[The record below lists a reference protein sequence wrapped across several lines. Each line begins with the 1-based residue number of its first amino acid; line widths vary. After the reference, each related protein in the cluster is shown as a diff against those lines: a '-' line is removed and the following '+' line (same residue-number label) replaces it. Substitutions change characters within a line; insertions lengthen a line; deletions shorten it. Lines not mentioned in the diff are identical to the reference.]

1 VEYRAVDPE
10 KYTKC
15 AFRVVLL
22 GPPCLSTQART
33 FVIPAKAG
41 TIQLFTGKVR
51 IQKKQELDPGLRRD
65 DGDGETTGR
74 DDGMTG

>member
-41 TIQLFTGKVR
+41 IQLFTGKVR
-51 IQKKQELDPGLRRD
+51 IQKSRNWIPAFAGMTEIAR
-65 DGDGETTGR
+65 GR
-74 DDGMTG
+74 DGMTG